1 MPISIVEVAQASHDP
16 LTKGILMQVARTSD
30 VISLLP
36 WVTYNKLVVKG
47 ARWQELP
54 TPQFRQYNAGYS
66 DDWGTLDQWTDG
78 VFPFGLDIQI
88 EKQYEDVEDLVEP
101 ASLTQAKMALR
112 AVAMDFNYY
121 FIEGD
126 PAAGG
131 FSGLRHRVMDA
142 TTPARMRI
150 DLATAGDSLKV
161 LASAANEHTF
171 LDAMHEAV
179 KKLGGRGGAFFMNET
194 TYLGVTSVLRR
205 LGLLQTNKDSFDRIV
220 NDFMGFRLVDIG
232 TRADQSTDIILG
244 TEDPGDGGNDS
255 TSIYGVRFG
264 EPDGDSGTIGGE
276 GVHGV
281 QKNALEVYDP
291 LNGNEMEDQPA
302 YLRRIDWPVTVTPM
316 GDLYSICRIYGFEM
330 DTA

>member
-1 MPISIVEVAQASHDP
+1 MPISIVEVAQASNDP
-16 LTKGILMQVARTSD
+16 LTKGILMQVARSSD
-30 VISLLP
+30 VIALLP

-54 TPQFRQYNAGYS
+54 TPGFRLFNAGY
-66 DDWGTLDQWTDG
+66 DEDHGTLDQWTDG

-88 EKQYEDVEDLVEP
+88 EKQYENVDDLIEP
-101 ASLTQAKMALR
+101 ASLTQAKMALQ
-112 AVAMDFNYY
+112 AVAMEFNYH

-126 PAAGG
+126 PVGGG
-131 FSGLRHRVMDA
+131 FSGLRQRVMDA
-142 TTPARMRI
+142 GTPARMRI
-150 DLATAGDSLKV
+150 NLATAGDSLKV
-161 LASAANEHTF
+161 LASAANENTF

-179 KKLGGRGGAFFMNET
+179 KKLGGRKGAFFMNEE

-205 LGLLQTNKDSFDRIV
+205 LDYLDKTKDTFDRSV
-220 NDFMGFRLVDIG
+220 VEFMGFRLVDIG
-232 TRADQSTDIILG
+232 TRADQTTDIILG
-244 TEDPGDGGNDS
+244 TEDPGDAGNDS

-281 QKNALEVYDP
+281 QKNTLEVYDP
-291 LNGNEMEDQPA
+291 LGGNEMEDLPA
-302 YLRRIDWPVTVTPM
+302 YLRRIDWPITVTPM
-316 GDLYSICRIYGFEM
+316 GDLYSIARIYGFEM